1 MYQRSFIGCIALY
14 IVTVWIFRLTLKKDG
29 DGIQSFFKLIKP
41 NYIGCTHTLGQGPF
55 IELCSLP
62 FYNTAR
68 CYVISICLILAYF
81 YYKCNCLLVKEIDE
95 AERSFNS
102 NKNVEEDDGDEGK
115 IVTAYSQLN

>member
-1 MYQRSFIGCIALY
+1 MQQRSFIGCVALY
-14 IVTVWIFRLTLKKDG
+14 IVTVWMFRLALKKTEMAL
-29 DGIQSFFKLIKP
+29 IQSFFKLIKP
-41 NYIGCTHTLGQGPF
+41 SYIGCTQTLGQRPF
-55 IELCSLP
+55 FEVCSLP

-68 CYVISICLILAYF
+68 CVISVCLILAYF

>member
-1 MYQRSFIGCIALY
+1 MAL
-14 IVTVWIFRLTLKKDG
+14 
-29 DGIQSFFKLIKP
+29 IQSFFKLIKP
-41 NYIGCTHTLGQGPF
+41 SYIGCTQTLGQRPF
-55 IELCSLP
+55 FEVCSLP

-68 CYVISICLILAYF
+68 CVISVCLILAYF

-115 IVTAYSQLN
+115 IVNAYSQLN